1 MQANRITRINALV
14 QRIVATAAIK
24 ASKFAQEGVTF
35 DLRPA
40 TAYVINRHS
49 QHLPIR
55 KSGRTLFHGR
65 PATWFLNPELGSISI
80 VAD

>member
-1 MQANRITRINALV
+1 MQANRITRIHALV
-14 QRIVATAAIK
+14 QRIAATAGIK

-40 TAYVINRHS
+40 TAYVIQRHS
-49 QHLPIR
+49 QRLPIHR
-55 KSGRTLFHGR
+55 NGRTLFHGR
-65 PATWFLNPELGSISI
+65 SATWFLNPELGSMSI